1 MFENTCTPNPLIKV
15 IPVGYDHC
23 MIKMES
29 IKQAN
34 LSVDPHKMEI
44 NALSQDSKHN
54 IFDFRYLHLGEYQLF
69 LSFAFLSIL

>member
-29 IKQAN
+29 RKQAK
-34 LSVDPHKMEI
+34 LIRRS
-44 NALSQDSKHN
+44 SQNGDQCFISRFKTQH
-54 IFDFRYLHLGEYQLF
+54 F
-69 LSFAFLSIL
+69 